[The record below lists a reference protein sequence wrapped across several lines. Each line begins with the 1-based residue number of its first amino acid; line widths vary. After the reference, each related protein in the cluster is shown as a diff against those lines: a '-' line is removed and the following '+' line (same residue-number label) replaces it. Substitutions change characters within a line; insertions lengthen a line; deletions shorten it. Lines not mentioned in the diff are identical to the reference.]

1 MENKHW
7 YDGKTLSD
15 LNHTHVR
22 ITLKTGTV
30 VYGDLEIWDN
40 LRIGVNLNGTGW
52 QILALEVT
60 EDGTR
65 LRDEVQS
72 IHRLWDGKVWRRR
85 TEKDSGHA
93 DAICVNDK
101 LYTVDSEVYDQDNN
115 TFYEIVNRQSSSG
128 TMLRMR
134 FPAESVTARL
144 MLVSGRPKDPG
155 IYEGADGSL
164 WCIAKES
171 YWRIIRPDYT
181 VWDRISTD
189 VPPEA
194 YPMHRVSD
202 L

>member
-1 MENKHW
+1 MENNHW

-40 LRIGVNLNGTGW
+40 LRIGVNLSSVGW

-60 EDGTR
+60 EDGTS
-65 LRDEVQS
+65 LRDEVRS
-72 IHRLWDGKVWRRR
+72 IDRLWDGKIWRRK
-85 TEKDSGHA
+85 TEKDSGLT

-115 TFYEIVNRQSSSG
+115 TFYEIINKQSSSG

-134 FPAESVTARL
+134 FPAESVSARL
-144 MLVSGRPKDPG
+144 MLVGGRPKDPG
-155 IYEGADGSL
+155 MYEGADGSL
-164 WCIAKES
+164 WCIAKEQ

-181 VWDRISTD
+181 VWNRISED